1 MNSKVKPFLFL
12 PLIMLSA
19 CASKQDLV
27 VVADDLR
34 KLKTDSETIKVQSA
48 GSYSDIQLVRDEVAR
63 LQGRVEERDFKNK
76 QAFARLGVEDSL
88 LVHKLDK
95 VDDMELRLERIEEYL
110 GLTRKVDAAVVPTSA
125 EALSDA
131 GLLKEGLDKFTKKDY
146 TSARES
152 FSSLLKSF
160 PKSGLADNAQF
171 QIAESYFNEKK
182 YEDAILEY
190 QKVIA
195 KYTKSGRRSAALYK
209 QAISLEK
216 IGDVVNS
223 KLRFKTLID
232 VYPASPEATLARKKL
247 K

>member
-12 PLIMLSA
+12 PLLVLSA

-48 GSYSDIQLVRDEVAR
+48 GSYSDIQQVRDEVAR
-63 LQGRVEERDFKNK
+63 LQGSIEEREFKSK
-76 QAFARLGVEDSL
+76 QAFGRLGVEDSL
-88 LVHKLDK
+88 LVHK
-95 VDDMELRLERIEEYL
+95 VDDLESRLQRVEEYL
-110 GLTRKVDAAVVPTSA
+110 GLTRKADVAPVPTPA
-125 EALSDA
+125 ETLNDV
-131 GLLKEGLDKFTKKDY
+131 GLLNDGLDKLAKKNY

-152 FSSLLKSF
+152 FSALLKSY

-190 QKVIA
+190 QTLIA
-195 KYTKSGRRSAALYK
+195 KYTKSSRRPAALYK
-209 QAISLEK
+209 QAISLDM
-216 IGDVVNS
+216 IGDAVNS
-223 KLRFKTLID
+223 KVRFKTLIN
-232 VYPASPEATLARKKL
+232 VYPASPEAALARKKL
-247 K
+247 Q

>member
-12 PLIMLSA
+12 PFIVLSA

-48 GSYSDIQLVRDEVAR
+48 GSYSDIQQVRDEVAR
-63 LQGRVEERDFKNK
+63 LQGSIEEREFKSK
-76 QAFARLGVEDSL
+76 QAFGRLGVEDSL
-88 LVHKLDK
+88 LVHK
-95 VDDMELRLERIEEYL
+95 VDDLESRLQRVEEYL
-110 GLTRKVDAAVVPTSA
+110 GLTRKEDVAAVTNPA
-125 EALSDA
+125 ETLNDV
-131 GLLKEGLDKFTKKDY
+131 GLLNDGRDKLAKKNY

-152 FSSLLKSF
+152 FSTLLKSY

-182 YEDAILEY
+182 YENAILEY
-190 QKVIA
+190 QTLLL
-195 KYTKSGRRSAALYK
+195 KYSKSSRRPASLYK

-216 IGDVVNS
+216 LGDVVNS
-223 KLRFKTLID
+223 KLRFKTLIS
-232 VYPASPEATLARKKL
+232 VYPDSPEAALARKKVQ
-247 K
+247 